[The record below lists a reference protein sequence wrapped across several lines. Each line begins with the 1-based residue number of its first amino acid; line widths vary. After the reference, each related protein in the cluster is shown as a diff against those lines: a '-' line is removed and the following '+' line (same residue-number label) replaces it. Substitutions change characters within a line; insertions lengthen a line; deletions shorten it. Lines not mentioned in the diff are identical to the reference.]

1 MEPEQISEQLD
12 SVRDRALA
20 IFFGVG
26 GVLVCLFIVY
36 MLVKLWPVALL
47 LLISL
52 IFVAA
57 LTPFVRRVQHKYNRK
72 TATTLV
78 VVTLLL
84 GILALI
90 AVTIPPVVTQ
100 LNTLAGDFDN
110 AFRQI
115 QAQVAKSSPEMAEM
129 LNKLKVATLPSKT
142 EPHAVR
148 EVVFSAFT
156 LVTGFVTVLMLTAYF
171 VVEGPAVATAMVSF
185 VPRKNRLQVRQMF
198 GEFGEQAGAYLRGQ
212 LITSFCA
219 GLFIYVLLTVFSVP
233 NALALA
239 WIMAIFDAI
248 PIVGAI
254 LGSIPAIVSAYG
266 VSDEK
271 ALYVLIALVA
281 YHNFDNYW
289 LVPRVYG
296 RALKL
301 SPLTVLLAIMV
312 GVSLLGMVGAFIALP
327 FAAVIPI
334 FLRYFNAWR
343 HQEPEEP
350 DLPGEVATD

>member
-1 MEPEQISEQLD
+1 MEPVQSEGPVGT
-12 SVRDRALA
+12 VRDRALA
-20 IFFGVG
+20 IFYGVG
-26 GVLVCLFIVY
+26 AVALCLFAGY
-36 MLVKLWPVALL
+36 LLVKLWPVALL

-57 LTPFVRRVQHKYNRK
+57 LEPIVRRIQNRYNRK
-72 TATTLV
+72 TATTIV
-78 VVTLLL
+78 VVVLLL
-84 GILALI
+84 GILSLV

-100 LNTLAGDFDN
+100 LNTLAGDFDTIYK
-110 AFRQI
+110 QI
-115 QAQVAKSSPEMAEM
+115 QVEVGKSSPEMAGM
-129 LNKLKVATLPSKT
+129 LDKLKVAALPSQT

-148 EVVFSAFT
+148 EVVLSAFT
-156 LVTGFVTVLMLTAYF
+156 LVTGFVTVLMLTAYL
-171 VVEGPAVATAMVSF
+171 VVEGPAVATAMVSI
-185 VPRKNRLQVRQMF
+185 VPRKNRLEVRQMF

-212 LITSFCA
+212 LITSLCA
-219 GLFIYVLLTVFSVP
+219 GLFMYGLLSLFGVP

-254 LGSIPAIVSAYG
+254 LGSIPAIVSAYS
-266 VSDEK
+266 VSNEK
-271 ALYVLIALVA
+271 ALWVLIALVA

-312 GVSLLGMVGAFIALP
+312 GVTLMGMVGAFIALP

-334 FLRYFNAWR
+334 FLRHFNNWR
-343 HQEPEEP
+343 NQEAEQ
-350 DLPGEVATD
+350 LNVPGEAG